1 MPRVFFLW
9 QCLERAHGDA
19 ARLQDAVATELEQ
32 SDHHDDLAPSEAC
45 LVCGDDL
52 DHPVL
57 FDCAHAVCFSCAS
70 GMLRANPNC
79 MFALACPCAPI
90 NGCTGKFALLQ
101 TATERNLRLDTS
113 ASPAIVEEWKRYR
126 TSIENTVL
134 RTAGIYPCPSPAC
147 AKEDFML
154 FIPAARLSQ
163 DSDIECGSCGLHI
176 CTHCTHSAGKCVPF
190 HAPMPCKQRVELDD
204 RVSRLQ
210 ADLLRLVEEER
221 AADIAAAEVSLTAL
235 TTSRFFSMCLIE
247 TRFNQASRL
256 CFNVA
261 CECVQ

>member
-1 MPRVFFLW
+1 MPYAPVLFLW

-32 SDHHDDLAPSEAC
+32 SDHRDEPAPSEAC
-45 LVCGDDL
+45 LVCSDDL

-57 FDCAHAVCFSCAS
+57 FDCAHAICFSCAS

-79 MFALACPCAPI
+79 MYALACPCAPV

-113 ASPAIVEEWKRYR
+113 ASPAIGENWKRYR

-134 RTAGIYPCPSPAC
+134 RTAGMYPCPSPAC
-147 AKEDFML
+147 TKDDFWL
-154 FIPAARLSQ
+154 FVPAAARLSQ

-176 CTHCTHSAGKCVPF
+176 CTRCTHTAGKCVPF
-190 HAPMPCKQRVELDD
+190 HAPMPCARRVELDD

-210 ADLLRLVEEER
+210 ADLLRLVEEGR
-221 AADIAAAEVSLTAL
+221 TADIAAAEVRLAALTA
-235 TTSRFFSMCLIE
+235 SRFD
-247 TRFNQASRL
+247 FNML
-256 CFNVA
+256 D
-261 CECVQ
+261 